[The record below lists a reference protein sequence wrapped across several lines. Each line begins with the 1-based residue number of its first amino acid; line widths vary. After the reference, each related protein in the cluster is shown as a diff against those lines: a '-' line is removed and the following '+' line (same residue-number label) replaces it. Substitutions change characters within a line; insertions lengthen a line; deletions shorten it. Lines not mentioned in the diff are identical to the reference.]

1 MKVSSL
7 MTRRRGKR
15 SRAQYIFYLFFK
27 FFFHCIC
34 RREASLQFKFVPL
47 YSRQMPSDI
56 MFTANTTTTSIN
68 LEQEMTVSRQLAL
81 IRRAEVSCCKLRWL
95 IQTLNFELGL
105 LYSSF
110 SLLLNSKL
118 IRLLS
123 RI

>member
-1 MKVSSL
+1 M
-7 MTRRRGKR
+7 
-15 SRAQYIFYLFFK
+15 
-27 FFFHCIC
+27 C

-95 IQTLNFELGL
+95 IQFFNFELGL

-118 IRLLS
+118 IWLLS